1 MDMKK
6 KGLLLIVMILL
17 LTHLKAQNN
26 LISGYVI
33 TKKQDTIR
41 GFLMDEIDLKL
52 SKNVNF
58 YHDVSGKVPIIYT
71 SLEISEF
78 GFSNGRTFKIIQQNN
93 DSVSVFSKR
102 IVTGKINMFV
112 EREKRSGNFNVHL
125 LRSDTAFSV
134 KLSNPKKKLFNKDG
148 RKYTHTD
155 KKYIGLL
162 SLITD
167 SKIKSEQLNS
177 VKYREKD
184 LKKYIISYNSIFEND
199 FPSNF
204 YVEATKITYDIALG
218 LSFNKKPGE
227 TSFQIGAYMNKALM
241 EKSLHLSYRM
251 GISYH
256 YWNSNNKSSIKRNA
270 HEEYKLQCL
279 SIMPLGFIYH
289 GKKKEIVPYG
299 YAGIGLGLLMS
310 SDFVIRNFEKKGISN
325 KLSVLPVINCGV
337 GLKIRHKSNFI
348 LVEITPPLKNG
359 VFFNLGYSF

>member
-1 MDMKK
+1 MKK
-6 KGLLLIVMILL
+6 KVLLLIVMILL

-33 TKKQDTIR
+33 TKKQDTIK

-52 SKNVNF
+52 SKNVKF
-58 YHDVSGKVPIIYT
+58 YHNVSEKVPIIYT
-71 SLEISEF
+71 SLEINEF
-78 GFSNGRTFKIIQQNN
+78 GFSNGRIFKLIQQNN

-134 KLSNPKKKLFNKDG
+134 KLSNPKKKILNRDG
-148 RKYTHTD
+148 RKYSLTD
-155 KKYIGLL
+155 KKYLGLL

-167 SKIKSEQLNS
+167 INKNNEQLNS
-177 VKYREKD
+177 IKYREKD
-184 LKKYIISYNSIFEND
+184 LKKYIIYHNRIFEDD
-199 FPSNF
+199 FPSNI
-204 YVEATKITYDIALG
+204 YIEGTKITYDIVLG
-218 LSFNKKPGE
+218 LPFNKKPGE
-227 TSFQIGAYMNKALM
+227 TCFRISAYMNKALM
-241 EKSLHLSYRM
+241 EKLQHLSYRM

-270 HEEYKLQCL
+270 HEEYKYQCL
-279 SIMPLGFIYH
+279 SIVPLGFIYH

-299 YAGIGLGLLMS
+299 YAGIGLGLLIF
-310 SDFVIRNFEKKGISN
+310 SDFIIHNFENKGTSN
-325 KLSVLPVINCGV
+325 KLRVLPVINCGV

-348 LVEITPPLKNG
+348 FAEITPSLKNG